1 MLKHLHSF
9 LFLSVVLTFLFAGGC
24 GGSTE
29 PEVIEPN
36 AEFTQQLEES
46 EAQYEAEMEQ
56 MAKEQAG
63 E

>member
-1 MLKHLHSF
+1 MLKQLHSL
-9 LFLSVVLTFLFAGGC
+9 LFSSVALAFVVAGGC

-46 EAQYEAEMEQ
+46 EAQYQAEMEQ

-63 E
+63 N